1 MEENEDKTGAETMP
15 ELDPDL
21 RKAVLDELERFAQKG
36 QDLLK
41 RAKAVPKSRDLAAAM
56 FANLAEEAHGAGK
69 AVCRIASEVHEI
81 EERME
86 RAEYGT
92 AGEDGEEEEDEG

>member
-1 MEENEDKTGAETMP
+1 MEENEDKIETMP
-15 ELDPDL
+15 ELDPEL

-69 AVCRIASEVHEI
+69 AVCRIATEVHEI

-86 RAEYGT
+86 KAEYGT
-92 AGEDGEEEEDEG
+92 AGEDGEEDED

>member
-1 MEENEDKTGAETMP
+1 MEENEDKTEAMP

-21 RKAVLDELERFAQKG
+21 RKAVVDELVRFAEKG

-86 RAEYGT
+86 RAEYED
-92 AGEDGEEEEDEG
+92 EDGEEDEDEG

>member
-1 MEENEDKTGAETMP
+1 MEENEDKTETMP
-15 ELDPDL
+15 DLDPEL
-21 RKAVLDELERFAQKG
+21 RKAVVDELERFAQKG

-86 RAEYGT
+86 RTEYGS
-92 AGEDGEEEEDEG
+92 AGEDGEEEEGED

>member
-1 MEENEDKTGAETMP
+1 MEENEDKIETMP
-15 ELDPDL
+15 ELDPEL

-69 AVCRIASEVHEI
+69 AVCRIATEVHEI

-86 RAEYGT
+86 KAEYGT

>member
-1 MEENEDKTGAETMP
+1 MEENEDKTETMP
-15 ELDPDL
+15 ELDPEL
-21 RKAVLDELERFAQKG
+21 RKAVVDELERFAQKG

-86 RAEYGT
+86 RAEYGS
-92 AGEDGEEEEDEG
+92 AGEDGEEEEGED

>member
-1 MEENEDKTGAETMP
+1 MEENEDKTEAMP

-21 RKAVLDELERFAQKG
+21 RKAVVDELERFAQKG

-56 FANLAEEAHGAGK
+56 FANLAEEARGAGK

-92 AGEDGEEEEDEG
+92 AGEDGEEDEDEDEG

>member
-1 MEENEDKTGAETMP
+1 MEENEDKTETMP
-15 ELDPDL
+15 ELDPEL
-21 RKAVLDELERFAQKG
+21 RKAVVDELERFAQKG

-41 RAKAVPKSRDLAAAM
+41 RAKVVPKNRDLAAAM

-69 AVCRIASEVHEI
+69 AVCRIACEVHEI

-92 AGEDGEEEEDEG
+92 AGEDGEEEEGED